1 MTILTSSSSAPVRG
15 ITYMILGGVFMAV
28 NNAMLKW
35 VSGYPPG
42 EVLFLRGIFTV
53 LSILVLVGFSGRL
66 GSLRVHRVSGHLVRA
81 GFMVFSTFCFI
92 LGLRYLPLGETTAIT
107 FAGPLFVTAMAAP
120 ILGESVGWRRWMAVV
135 VGFSGI
141 LLITRPTGD
150 AFQLAALLPLGAAFG
165 SAIRDVVTRKMTVNE
180 SSIAILLTTTLA
192 LMWAGL
198 MTLPFGWR
206 MPTAFDLG
214 VIVASGIL
222 VTAGHYYTI
231 ETFRHAETALV
242 SPFKYLSIVWA
253 ILIGFMVWGDIPDAW
268 MIGGTSLVVLSGLY
282 ILHREIVVQRRRAME
297 RPV

>member
-1 MTILTSSSSAPVRG
+1 MAVTTSTSSAPVRG
-15 ITYMILGGVFMAV
+15 IAYMIMGGVFMGV

-42 EVLFLRGIFTV
+42 EVLFLRAVVTV

-66 GSLRVHRVSGHLVRA
+66 SSLRVNRISGHLVRA
-81 GFMVFSTFCFI
+81 GCMVFSTFCFI

-107 FAGPLFVTAMAAP
+107 FAGPLFVTAMAGP
-120 ILGESVGWRRWMAVV
+120 FLGERVGWRRWMAVV

-150 AFQLAALLPLGAAFG
+150 AFQIAALLPLGAAFG
-165 SAIRDVVTRKMTVNE
+165 AAIRDVVTRRMTERE
-180 SSIAILLTTTLA
+180 SSTAILLTTTLA

-206 MPTAFDLG
+206 MPTLFDMG

-253 ILIGFMVWGDIPDAW
+253 ILIGFAVWGDIPDVW

-282 ILHREIVVQRRRAME
+282 ILHREIVAQRRRATE
-297 RPV
+297 SDD

>member
-1 MTILTSSSSAPVRG
+1 MTVLTSSSSAPVRG
-15 ITYMILGGVFMAV
+15 IVYMILGGVFMAV

-42 EVLFLRGIFTV
+42 EVLFLRGIFTA
-53 LSILVLVGFSGRL
+53 LSILVLVSFSGGLR
-66 GSLRVHRVSGHLVRA
+66 SLRVNRISGHLVRA
-81 GFMVFSTFCFI
+81 GCMVFSTFCFV

-107 FAGPLFVTAMAAP
+107 FAGPLFVTAMAGP
-120 ILGESVGWRRWMAVV
+120 FLGESVGWRRWMAVV

-165 SAIRDVVTRKMTVNE
+165 AAIRDVVTRKISVNE

-192 LMWAGL
+192 LMWGGL

-206 MPTAFDLG
+206 MPTPFDMG

-253 ILIGFMVWGDIPDAW
+253 ILIGFMVWGDIPDVW

-282 ILHREIVVQRRRAME
+282 ILHREIVAQRRRSA
-297 RPV
+297 RVPV